1 MSKYCQNCGT
11 QMDDNAMFCS
21 NCGFKVVNVAENQ
34 QQVQQNQTQQQV
46 QGINYNQGY
55 YQQQNANLVPKKKSK
70 KVIIAISAVS
80 FVLVVAIVVGCITL
94 FSKNSPTDVVEK
106 YANAAFVTHNAE
118 DMVDTMPDGVLNTAM
133 EEYRNAGYDEVK
145 TKKDYVELQ
154 QKYLDKY
161 YDELYEGSPDAK
173 FTYKVSHEQE
183 FTSSELK
190 DAIDDFKKKEKIVV
204 SDARKV
210 KLFVSLSYT
219 DSNGVDKVDN
229 DTWELIVVK
238 VDNSWRI
245 AVKDKEMFYGCMYG
259 KW

>member
-34 QQVQQNQTQQQV
+34 QVKQPFQETKEQ
-46 QGINYNQGY
+46 
-55 YQQQNANLVPKKKSK
+55 YQQPIQQRVGVLPKKKSK

-133 EEYRNAGYDEVK
+133 EEYRSAGYDEVK

-190 DAIDDFKKKEKIVV
+190 DAIEEFKKKDKIVI

>member
-34 QQVQQNQTQQQV
+34 QVKQPFQEPKE
-46 QGINYNQGY
+46 Y
-55 YQQQNANLVPKKKSK
+55 YQQPIQQRVEVLPKKKSK

-133 EEYRNAGYDEVK
+133 EEYRSAGYDEVK

-154 QKYLDKY
+154 QKDLDKY

-245 AVKDKEMFYGCMYG
+245 AVKDKEMFYGCMYN
-259 KW
+259 

>member
-34 QQVQQNQTQQQV
+34 QVKQPFQELKEQ
-46 QGINYNQGY
+46 
-55 YQQQNANLVPKKKSK
+55 YQQPIQQRVEVLPKKKSK

-133 EEYRNAGYDEVK
+133 EEYRSAGYDEVK

-183 FTSSELK
+183 FTSSKLK
-190 DAIDDFKKKEKIVV
+190 DAIEEFKKKAKIVI

-245 AVKDKEMFYGCMYG
+245 AVKDTEMFYGCMYG

>member
-11 QMDDNAMFCS
+11 QMDDNAMLCS

-34 QQVQQNQTQQQV
+34 QVKQPFQEPKE
-46 QGINYNQGY
+46 Y
-55 YQQQNANLVPKKKSK
+55 YQQPIQQRVEVLPKKKSK

-133 EEYRNAGYDEVK
+133 EEYRSAGYDEVK

-154 QKYLDKY
+154 QKDLDKY

-245 AVKDKEMFYGCMYG
+245 AVKDKEMFYGCMYN
-259 KW
+259 